1 MVTWLYL
8 VKSMDISSIGIGQR
22 CMPNLPH
29 HQKPS
34 VPSVRSVAFISYMS
48 APKASAASYAV
59 RFVYP
64 MREKYT
70 TSRVLS
76 RPMFLYLAVSTVKPS
91 CRMNTY
97 AAQPVHACAR
107 PNMKYSVDIT
117 FSGNITNCMRIQSMS
132 VTPNTPPSITPA
144 LLRAKSSPAAIRL
157 LSPFTISSAMPE
169 NTKS

>member
-1 MVTWLYL
+1 MQNSLTGAHSENTHMGEHMVTWLYW
-8 VKSMDISSIGIGQR
+8 VKSMDMSSIGIGQR

-29 HQKPS
+29 HQNPS

-76 RPMFLYLAVSTVKPS
+76 RPMFLYFAVSTVKLS

-97 AAQPVHACAR
+97 AA
-107 PNMKYSVDIT
+107 
-117 FSGNITNCMRIQSMS
+117 
-132 VTPNTPPSITPA
+132 
-144 LLRAKSSPAAIRL
+144 
-157 LSPFTISSAMPE
+157 
-169 NTKS
+169 